1 MSQPEQLR
9 QKWPLV
15 LPLQRIPAELSEL
28 LQITEGLLAARQHR
42 LEHPAAVRQAAVS
55 HTDAVRLP
63 EAARQA
69 TAEVRLLRAADRTLQ
84 VMSAVHRRATPAL
97 LHQAMEAVADSA
109 GEAVRAAAA
118 TAEVAVQVDI
128 EDKRIYEEGINN
140 HHIIADCDDIIRSDS
155 I

>member
-1 MSQPEQLR
+1 
-9 QKWPLV
+9 
-15 LPLQRIPAELSEL
+15 
-28 LQITEGLLAARQHR
+28 
-42 LEHPAAVRQAAVS
+42 
-55 HTDAVRLP
+55 
-63 EAARQA
+63 
-69 TAEVRLLRAADRTLQ
+69 
-84 VMSAVHRRATPAL
+84 MSAVHRRATPAL

-109 GEAVRAAAA
+109 GEAVRAAAAA